1 MVDEMVNYNT
11 FLCVIFFF
19 LVNSEAKD
27 SRPATGCEGGLFFY
41 STCFLHDSQLT
52 IKSLVMNDLLEDE
65 KYTGTAFDTIDR
77 AGVECNTTAIWKS
90 AQLHS
95 FHLGYGP
102 IKQQL

>member
-1 MVDEMVNYNT
+1 MKNT
-11 FLCVIFFF
+11 L
-19 LVNSEAKD
+19 E
-27 SRPATGCEGGLFFY
+27 
-41 STCFLHDSQLT
+41 LH
-52 IKSLVMNDLLEDE
+52 
-65 KYTGTAFDTIDR
+65 TIDK